1 MKYLTRVKISQV
13 RKGMSVI
20 KLFLSEQSDKKK
32 EWKNVCVEFNC
43 KNVQFCTL
51 DNKRRRNR
59 NVCAHLKQLRLCA
72 GVMCNPLTREFF
84 SFFRISLVLMEIRDS
99 C

>member
-43 KNVQFCTL
+43 KNVQLHIGQQKKKESKCLCTL
-51 DNKRRRNR
+51 KAVTIMRGC
-59 NVCAHLKQLRLCA
+59 NV
-72 GVMCNPLTREFF
+72 
-84 SFFRISLVLMEIRDS
+84 
-99 C
+99 